1 MGEAWTLLSP
11 LYGGIVSLLLGFFVG
26 KVKNMNKDQN
36 AVKSALGALLRH
48 DMFDIFE
55 EYGGQDEVPAKIK
68 EEMESLYK
76 PYNALGS
83 NNTGT
88 KIYEEIMSKRT
99 KV

>member
-76 PYNALGS
+76 PYHALGF